1 MSERTLTYYFS
12 LQSPWSSLGHPA
24 LMEVVRRHDL
34 RVVWKPISLPKLFP
48 EPGGLP
54 LAKRHPLRQAY
65 RDLELKRWRLKLGV
79 PLSLRPAFWPLD
91 VSLADRAVVA
101 LADEGRDPD
110 GFVRRGFAG
119 IWAEDL
125 NLADEDTIATL
136 LAASGHDPVA
146 TLARARSDE
155 SATAYDGNGKEALEA
170 GVFGAPTY
178 VLGGEPFWGQ
188 DRIGLL
194 DEALTS
200 GRPPF

>member
-1 MSERTLTYYFS
+1 MSERTLTYYFT
-12 LQSPWSSLGHPA
+12 LQSPWSYIGHA
-24 LMEVVRRHDL
+24 DVMDVARRHGL
-34 RVVWKPISLPKLFP
+34 RVVWKPISLAKLFP
-48 EPGGLP
+48 ESGGLP

-65 RDLELKRWRLKLGV
+65 RDLELKRWRVKHAV
-79 PLSLRPAFWPLD
+79 PLNLRPAFWPLD
-91 VSLADRAVVA
+91 ASLADRTIVA
-101 LADEGRDPD
+101 LANEGRDPD
-110 GFVRRGFAG
+110 SFVRSGFAG

-125 NLADEDTIATL
+125 NLADADTIAAL
-136 LAASGHDPVA
+136 LADSGHEPVA

-155 SATAYDGNGKEALEA
+155 SAAAYDSNGEEALEA

-200 GRPPF
+200 GRAPL